1 MPSRTFYYLIALAVS
16 PVGTLAGQAAAPDS
30 AQVLY
35 GQLREHF
42 QTSNIQVRIGA
53 LGPKWVAQ
61 ITFDDS
67 TFFRLSRADRLQ
79 AAQAVAEYVRDY
91 YGPNSRLTD
100 IVVMWSSK
108 GTDGAI
114 ESFMRPFAVG
124 DLGPRPQQLR
134 SQ

>member
-1 MPSRTFYYLIALAVS
+1 MPSRTFYYLLALTVLPFA
-16 PVGTLAGQAAAPDS
+16 TLAGQAAAPDS
-30 AQVLY
+30 AQMLY
-35 GQLREHF
+35 RQLSDHF
-42 QTSNIQVRIGA
+42 QTPNIQVRLGA

-67 TFFRLSRADRLQ
+67 TFFRLPRAGRLQ

-91 YGPNSRLTD
+91 YGPNSKLTD

-108 GTDGAI
+108 GSDGAI

-124 DLGPRPQQLR
+124 DLGPRPEQLR